1 MKTMTG
7 YFRVQLA
14 LQTLSGGRATL
25 DVPLALRALPHD
37 FVLVNSGGAEAI
49 VRVEQP
55 ESVLKALA
63 HETNCTKLTPKQL
76 EETRAGYAAPS
87 LKRRYRPV
95 DASQPS
101 KGYTNDKQGHPIV
114 ETVQT
119 VRSGIYLIDVP
130 VVEN

>member
-1 MKTMTG
+1 MTG

-14 LQTLSGGRATL
+14 LQTLNGGRATL
-25 DVPLALRALPHD
+25 DVPPALRAVPHA

-49 VRVEQP
+49 VRVEQT
-55 ESVLKALA
+55 ESGLKMLA
-63 HETNCTKLTPKQL
+63 QETNCTKLTPKQL
-76 EETRAGYAAPS
+76 QETRARYAAPS
-87 LKRRYRPV
+87 LKLRYRPV

-101 KGYTNDKQGHPIV
+101 KGYESDKQGHPIV

-130 VVEN
+130 LVEI

>member
-1 MKTMTG
+1 MTG
-7 YFRVQLA
+7 YFRVKLA
-14 LQTLSGGRATL
+14 LRPLDGGSATL
-25 DVPLALRALPHD
+25 DLPAAMRTVPHD

-55 ESVLKALA
+55 DSVVKSLA
-63 HETNCTKLTPKQL
+63 RETDCTKLTPRQL
-76 EETRAGYAAPS
+76 EEVRARFGTPS

-101 KGYTNDKQGHPIV
+101 KGYASDKQGHPIV

-119 VRSGIYLIDVP
+119 VRSGFYLIDVP
-130 VVEN
+130 LVEI